1 MSNFKKLADIAKKEV
16 KKSEDDGDDFDWI
29 DDYLEES
36 RNTDSAPE
44 HSGYKSTRSMFDEN
58 YERGERKPVQREERK
73 TTYGTYGGYS
83 SGSYG
88 YSGRSYS
95 GGKSWYEQ
103 QQERKRPT
111 YYAGGSGSVFGSTF
125 TTGYTSGSDSMKH
138 SKELLD
144 AKAFVS
150 NLVTIHDP
158 LIAKRVTTQVDGT
171 AQGIGNIFSD
181 KSTVIPLL
189 PEISTKFSLAF
200 NKRLDILSGQGLMS
214 STISNSKIKDK
225 IKKENEK
232 KIEEYSAKQ
241 ASSESVTKIVKMIA
255 SILSEQYIEE
265 DIVNNSPGYANYIKS
280 FRDYYYNERYEEGIK
295 KHREFQPIDLLY
307 VKLRD
312 PDKVEGLLKLA
323 NTRVGADAAETL
335 KKVDEAIEKL
345 LRHMKPGTE
354 NIFGNSVAILM
365 SLLSSCVK
373 DIEDVASAEVLL
385 MDPTASSRAMEGIGM
400 HNNLTETMD
409 ARRLTSEE
417 SSSLSA
423 LAQLEEHDYSSYT
436 MKDPTV
442 NGYTHHKNFEMNFYT
457 MKGDASSY
465 DTIRKGMDAYVNPL
479 KRMMKFRD
487 FVKTTTLTS
496 QKRGKLDKGK
506 LARVNQTDRIYKK
519 TFTDRS
525 TNVSICLLV
534 DESGSMSGPG
544 IQAAR
549 AVACLFS
556 EAFMGSKTVDLHV
569 YGHTAQESYRDGPTC
584 SIRKYPTKQSI
595 SDLRARCQ
603 NLDGAAI
610 YGTAK
615 EFLKVSSGEQ
625 KIMIVLSD
633 GNPYG
638 SGYSGSS
645 AVNHTR
651 ECVEAVEK
659 LGIIPMQV
667 AIASHVNSDRM
678 FKRWFKFTDMNKFVP
693 EMGKM
698 IKVILKG

>member
-1 MSNFKKLADIAKKEV
+1 MSNFKKLANLAKKDV
-16 KKSEDDGDDFDWI
+16 KKSEDDGDDFAWI

-36 RNTDSAPE
+36 RHSDSEPE
-44 HSGYKSTRSMFDEN
+44 HSGYQGTRSMFDEN
-58 YERGERKPVQREERK
+58 YERGERKPYQREERK
-73 TTYGTYGGYS
+73 SSYGTYGGYN

-88 YSGRSYS
+88 SYG
-95 GGKSWYEQ
+95 GGKSWW
-103 QQERKRPT
+103 EREKEKKKPT
-111 YYAGGSGSVFGSTF
+111 YYSGGSGSVFGSSF
-125 TTGYTSGSDSMKH
+125 TSGYTSASSDMKH

-158 LIAKRVTTQVDGT
+158 LTAKRVTTQVEGT
-171 AQGIGNIFSD
+171 ARGIGNIFSA
-181 KSTVIPLL
+181 KTTIIPLL

-200 NKRLDILSGQGLMS
+200 NKRLDILSGQGLMT
-214 STISNSKIKDK
+214 STINHSNIKDT
-225 IKKENEK
+225 IKKENEN
-232 KIEEYSAKQ
+232 KIKEYSAKQ
-241 ASSESVTKIVKMIA
+241 ANSETVLKTVNMIA
-255 SILSEQYIEE
+255 SMLSEQYVEE
-265 DIVNNSPGYANYIKS
+265 DIVNNSPGYENYIKS
-280 FRDYYYNERYEEGIK
+280 FRDYYYNERYEDGIK
-295 KHREFQPIDLLY
+295 KHGEFLPIDLLY

-312 PDKVEGLLKLA
+312 PDKVEGLLEIA
-323 NTRVGADAAETL
+323 SSRVGANKYETL
-335 KKVDEAIEKL
+335 KKVNEAIEKL

-385 MDPTASSRAMEGIGM
+385 MDSTASQGAMEGIGM
-400 HNNLTETMD
+400 HRNLTETMD
-409 ARRLTSEE
+409 TRSLTTQE
-417 SSSLSA
+417 SQSLSA

-442 NGYTHHKNFEMNFYT
+442 SGYTHHKNFEMNFYT
-457 MKGDASSY
+457 MKGDPNEYAI
-465 DTIRKGMDAYVNPL
+465 IRKGMDAYVNPL

-506 LARVNQTDRIYKK
+506 LAMVNSTDRIYKK
-519 TFTDRS
+519 TFTDKS

-569 YGHTAQESYRDGPTC
+569 YGHTAQESYGSGPSC
-584 SIRKYPTKQSI
+584 AIRKYPTKQSI
-595 SDLRARCQ
+595 SDLRSRCQ

-610 YGTAK
+610 YGTAQD
-615 EFLKVSSGEQ
+615 FLKASSGEQ

-678 FKRWFKFTDMNKFVP
+678 FKRWFKFTDMNKFIP